1 MPRLTAIIHTHNDAL
16 RIGRAI
22 ESLRP
27 CDEILIVDHQSSDR
41 TVAVAQQFGGR
52 VISSSDNVLE
62 QARHDWI
69 LALLPNESSAEALE
83 AALFEWKSTTPS
95 AQQSFSLR
103 VLEETAGGWQE
114 LPPETRLVHR
124 QGGGWSGPLP
134 RPQPDSITL
143 DGYLLRL
150 AHP

>member
-27 CDEILIVDHQSSDR
+27 CDEVLIVDHQSSDR

-52 VISSSDNVLE
+52 VISSSDTVLK

-69 LALLPNESSAEALE
+69 LALLANESSAEALE
-83 AALFEWKSTTPS
+83 AALFEWKCTTPS

-103 VLEETAGGWQE
+103 VLEETASGWQE

-124 QGGGWSGPLP
+124 QAVSWSGPRP
-134 RPQPDSITL
+134 GPQPDSIAL
-143 DGYLLRL
+143 DGHLLRFR
-150 AHP
+150 HP